1 MADGDANT
9 TGGDKVCVLIVEEK
23 SDLRTFFM
31 SVLTKSGNFEVKNSA
46 SAKEALEIL
55 AKEFASI
62 QIVAFDWQMTDMSG
76 YVFIQR
82 LRRDPLYDRIEFVVC
97 SQVISPEDS
106 FLMVELDVY
115 HSIIK
120 PVNANDYLKAMEL
133 VRADYNQSKS
143 TTLKLKELHH
153 LLNEEKILECD
164 ELLKTPGIEDEI
176 NKNPRFV
183 YLGGEI
189 RILKKQYG
197 EAVEFL
203 KNFFKN
209 KQENPAE
216 ENLKSL
222 NTLGKA
228 LCMVGRFDEALLIYQ
243 KLENKS
249 PNNLSHKVMV
259 GDALLGLD
267 DIAGAEEKYN
277 EALEAD
283 SSHKDALI
291 GMTKANSVNGNFDQA
306 KSFFEKIEGNFES
319 RTLAS
324 FYNNKGVALVRNGK
338 VKEAILFYE
347 NALQFFD
354 KFKGHV
360 YFNLGMAYYRDGNIV
375 SALSCF
381 QAALA
386 TDELDLLA
394 EKKILKEFQEKGIE
408 KFTADYKDKMAR
420 KQK

>member
-1 MADGDANT
+1 MADANT
-9 TGGDKVCVLIVEEK
+9 NTGGGKICVLIVEEK
-23 SDLRTFFM
+23 ADLRTFFM
-31 SVLTKSGNFEVKNSA
+31 GILTKSGNFDVKNA
-46 SAKEALEIL
+46 ATAKEALDIL
-55 AKEFASI
+55 AKESNAI
-62 QIVAFDWQMTDMSG
+62 HVVVFDWSMVDVSG
-76 YVFIQR
+76 SVFVQK
-82 LRRDPLYDRIEFVVC
+82 LRRDPLYDHIEFVVC
-97 SQVISPEDS
+97 SQALSQDDS
-106 FLMVELDVY
+106 FLMVEVDVHY
-115 HSIIK
+115 SIIK
-120 PVNANDYLKAMEL
+120 PVNANDYLKTMEL
-133 VRADYNQSKS
+133 VRSKYNKNKPINS
-143 TTLKLKELHH
+143 KLKELSH
-153 LLNEEKILECD
+153 LISEEKIQECD

-176 NKNPRFV
+176 SKNPRFV

-216 ENLKSL
+216 DNLKSL
-222 NTLGKA
+222 STLGKA
-228 LCMVGRFDEALLIYQ
+228 LCLVGRFDEALIIFQ
-243 KLENKS
+243 KLEDKS
-249 PNNLSHKVMV
+249 PKNLSHKVMV

-267 DIAGAEEKYN
+267 NIDGAEEKYG
-277 EALEAD
+277 EVLEND
-283 SSHKDALI
+283 STNKDALI
-291 GMTKANSVNGNFDQA
+291 GMTKSNSVNGNYEQA

-324 FYNNKGVALVRNGK
+324 FYNNKGVALVRSGK

-347 NALQFFD
+347 NALQLFD

-360 YFNLGMAYYRDGNIV
+360 YFNLGMAYYRDGNIA

-394 EKKILKEFQEKGIE
+394 EKKILKEFQDKGIE
-408 KFTADYKDKMAR
+408 KFTADYKDRMAKKKR
-420 KQK
+420 